1 MLRCPMRTTVTLESD
16 VETMLKKLMQETGV
30 SFKDAVN
37 SSLRRALAPSAR
49 VEVSFPSYDLGT
61 PRIDLTH
68 ALRLAA
74 DMEDDEIA
82 RELATGR

>member
-1 MLRCPMRTTVTLESD
+1 MRTTVTLESD
-16 VETMLKKLMQETGV
+16 VEAMLRKLMQETGA

-37 SSLRRALAPSAR
+37 ASLRRGLAPPAR
-49 VEVSFPSYDLGT
+49 VEVTFPSYDLGA
-61 PRIDLTH
+61 PRVDLTH

-74 DMEDDEIA
+74 DLDDDEVA

>member
-1 MLRCPMRTTVTLESD
+1 MRTTVTLESD